1 MPKQPKIPKIRFN
14 LKNPKDS
21 LSLIVLVI
29 IQHGERMVY
38 STGEKIKPAHWDKKK
53 HRANL
58 SIRGA
63 TEDYQNIN
71 KELDRLVNIATDIIR
86 ERNHQ
91 HIPASELKEEINR
104 RYKSIPTKEIP
115 SFFDFLQNF
124 ISEQQTKADAK
135 RGTWKKYIT
144 VQTHLLQYSTEN
156 HNRSLDYENFDW
168 KFKSAFINW
177 LYSPPR
183 NHSINNAAKI
193 FGIIKQL
200 LRESHRLGY
209 HENKIFEDKN
219 FNLKKVKTK
228 NKVRLTIEELD
239 RLSELDLSD
248 NPRLEK
254 VRDLF
259 IVGSY
264 TGLRHSDWY
273 SVKREQI
280 FTGKNGE
287 EFIQLRA
294 QKTSKST
301 VIPLF
306 PELKEVL
313 ERYNYQLPKIS
324 QQKFNDYIKEVAK
337 IALGNATFMRIF
349 SESGQKKDETIEKW
363 QKVSSHAARRS
374 FATNFWELGIS
385 PAILMTITGHATEKQ
400 FFEYID
406 VTSEEIAARF
416 AEQATEKLA
425 AHRAKMRRIDKAS

>member
-1 MPKQPKIPKIRFN
+1 MAKQPKIPKIRFN
-14 LKNPKDS
+14 LKNKADDS
-21 LSLIVLVI
+21 SLIILMI
-29 IQHGERMVY
+29 IWQGERIAY
-38 STGEKIKPAHWDKKK
+38 STGEKIKPAHWDLKK

-63 TEDYQNIN
+63 TEDYKNIN
-71 KELDRLVNIATDIIR
+71 SELDRLEKIAIEVIR
-86 ERNHQ
+86 ERLGAPVSAN
-91 HIPASELKEEINR
+91 ELKEEIDR
-104 RYKSIPTKEIP
+104 RYKSIASKEIP
-115 SFFDFLQNF
+115 SFFDFLQKF

-144 VQTHLLQYSTEN
+144 VQTHLLQYASEKLK
-156 HNRSLDYENFDW
+156 RPFDYKDFDW
-168 KFKSAFINW
+168 RFKSAFIDW

-193 FGIIKQL
+193 FSIVKQL
-200 LRESHRLGY
+200 LRESNRLGY
-209 HENKIFEDKN
+209 HENKIFDDKN
-219 FNLKKVKTK
+219 FTLKKVKTK
-228 NKVRLTIEELD
+228 NKVRLTFEELD
-239 RLSELDLSD
+239 AMTQLDLSG
-248 NPRLEK
+248 NERLER

-259 IVGSY
+259 IVGSF

-273 SVKREQI
+273 SVRREQI
-280 FTGKNGE
+280 FTGKDGKAY
-287 EFIQLRA
+287 IRLRA

-313 ERYNYQLPKIS
+313 ERYDYQLPKIS
-324 QQKFNDYIKEVAK
+324 QQKFNDYVKEVCQ
-337 IALGNATFMRIF
+337 IALGNASFMRIY
-349 SESGQKKDETIEKW
+349 SEAGKIQDETIEKW

-406 VTSEEIAARF
+406 VTNEEIAARF

-425 AHRAKMRRIDKAS
+425 AHRAKVKRMDKAS